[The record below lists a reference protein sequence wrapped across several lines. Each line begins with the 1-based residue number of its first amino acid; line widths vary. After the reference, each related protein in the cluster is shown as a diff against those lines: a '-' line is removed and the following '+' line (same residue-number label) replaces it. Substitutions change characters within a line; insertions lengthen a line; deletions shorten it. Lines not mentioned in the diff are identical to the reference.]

1 MLKLPDSKKPER
13 ITIHR
18 DTKIELRKEPGKT
31 YDNKVKGLIDF
42 KKTIKNI

>member
-1 MLKLPDSKKPER
+1 MRKLPDSKKPER

-18 DTKIELRKEPGKT
+18 DTKIELRKEPGKSFEK
-31 YDNKVKGLIDF
+31 KVSGLIDF